1 MRSVVPIM
9 SEIASDQDFL
19 LTASDNP
26 LDAASEETSQ
36 VTLESLRDE
45 ASWIAYRERA
55 LKPLHCTELKTTQ
68 QSRDEFI
75 RGCELLGVTAPKPH
89 QLLISDML
97 TAGREESAILIP
109 RQAGKTTTLAIILV
123 GRCALR
129 PRYNAAMTLTTLAGK
144 TGEVFEQTIQDVLE
158 VVHGEDTDSRPFRNY
173 RGKGAMYVK
182 FPNGS
187 RFTAKT
193 AKGAAFRGS
202 SYDAVWIDEAGEASP
217 EQADD
222 LKGAILSTFDTRDG
236 QMILT
241 GTAGDF
247 RKRQMLYE
255 GLENEEYGV
264 VRYAIPEDTEPDAM
278 AAWEPDD
285 EHPFAR
291 GRELTEAMH
300 PGVHSGL
307 TTIEKVRKRFTA
319 YLSAPGRFAREYGGI
334 FGTLGEGAG
343 PINVQSWID
352 SGRNDTPAVPS
363 HFALVMAT
371 SFFGD
376 AGCLVAVWRDTEGRA
391 CGYVIDHR
399 KGVTW
404 LADAAAKKSREHG
417 HPIVFDSGNK
427 STRAEVEVMNR
438 FVPRPYFVERGFA
451 EVPIAHA
458 LLTKEINAGNAVH
471 WNQSPMDTA
480 AKSAVR
486 RSAGVNSWAF
496 GRGRQNDLDLS
507 TLEAFALG
515 LHYYDATPQVESFGP
530 VMAA

>member
-1 MRSVVPIM
+1 MVTAELEEHSV
-9 SEIASDQDFL
+9 L
-19 LTASDNP
+19 LRERDYP
-26 LDAASEETSQ
+26 LNAASEESSRED
-36 VTLESLRDE
+36 LESLRSE
-45 ASWIAYRERA
+45 EGWIAYRDTA
-55 LKPLHCTELKTTQ
+55 LKPLDCTELVTTQ

-75 RGCELLGVTAPKPH
+75 RGCELLGVTFPKPH
-89 QLLISDML
+89 QLIISDML

-129 PRYNAAMTLTTLAGK
+129 PRYNAALTLTTLANK

-158 VVHGEDTDSRPFRNY
+158 LAHGEDVDSRPFRNY

-187 RFTAKT
+187 RLTAKT

-222 LKGAILSTFDTRDG
+222 LKGAILSTFDTREG
-236 QMILT
+236 QLILT

-247 RKRQMLYE
+247 RRKQMLYE
-255 GLENEEYGV
+255 GLNNPEYGV

-278 AAWEPDD
+278 SAWEADD

-291 GRELTEAMH
+291 GRELTLAMH
-300 PGVHSGL
+300 PGIASGL
-307 TTIEKVRKRFTA
+307 TTEEKVRRRFVA
-319 YLSAPGRFAREYGGI
+319 YLDSPGRFAREYGGI

-343 PINVQSWID
+343 PINVQAWID
-352 SGRNDTPAVPS
+352 AGRMDTPDVPD

-376 AGCLVAVWRDTEGRA
+376 AGCLVAVWRDSEDRA

-404 LADAAAKKSREHG
+404 LADAAAKKAREHG
-417 HPIVFDSGNK
+417 HPLIVDSGNK
-427 STRAEVEVMNR
+427 STRAEVEVMMR
-438 FVPRPYFVERGFA
+438 FVPPPHIEERGFA
-451 EVPIAHA
+451 EVPVAHA

-471 WNQSPMDTA
+471 WNQAPLDTA

-486 RSAGVNSWAF
+486 RPTGANSWAF
-496 GRGRQNDLDLS
+496 GRGKQNGLDLS

-515 LHYYDATPQVESFGP
+515 LHYYDNNARVEGFGP

>member
-1 MRSVVPIM
+1 MILL
-9 SEIASDQDFL
+9 SDR
-19 LTASDNP
+19 DNP
-26 LDAASEETSQ
+26 LNAASEKSSRE
-36 VTLESLRDE
+36 TLESLRSE
-45 ASWIAYRERA
+45 EGWISYRETA
-55 LKPLHCTELKTTQ
+55 LKPLNCTELVTTQ

-75 RGCELLGVTAPKPH
+75 RGCELLGVEFPKAH
-89 QLLISDML
+89 QLIISDML

-129 PRYNAAMTLTTLAGK
+129 PRYNAALTLTTLANK

-158 VVHGEDTDSRPFRNY
+158 LAHGEDVDSRPFRNY

-187 RFTAKT
+187 RLTAKT

-247 RKRQMLYE
+247 RKGQMLFE
-255 GLENEEYGV
+255 GLENPEYGV

-278 AAWEPDD
+278 SAWEPDD

-300 PGVHSGL
+300 PGIASGL
-307 TTIEKVRKRFTA
+307 TTVEKVRKRFVA
-319 YLSAPGRFAREYGGI
+319 YLNRPGRFAREYGGI

-343 PINVQSWID
+343 PINVQAWID
-352 SGRNDTPAVPS
+352 AGRTDTPDVPE
-363 HFALVMAT
+363 HFALVMGT

-376 AGCLVAVWRDTEGRA
+376 FGSLVAVWRDDDGKA

-417 HPIVFDSGNK
+417 HPVIFDGGNK
-427 STRAEVEVMNR
+427 STRAEVEIMAR
-438 FVPRPYFVERGFA
+438 FVPAPHMVERGFT
-451 EVPIAHA
+451 EVPVAHA

-471 WNQSPMDTA
+471 WTQGPLDTA

-486 RSAGVNSWAF
+486 RPAGANSWAF
-496 GRGRQNDLDLS
+496 GRGKQAGLDLS

-515 LHYYDATPQVESFGP
+515 LHYYDETAQAISFGP